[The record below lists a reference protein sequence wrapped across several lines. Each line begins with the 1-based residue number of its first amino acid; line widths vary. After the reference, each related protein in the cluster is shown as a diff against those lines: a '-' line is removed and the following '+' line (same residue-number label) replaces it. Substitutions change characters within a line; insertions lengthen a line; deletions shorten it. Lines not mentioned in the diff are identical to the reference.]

1 MHALTS
7 TRGARRTMH
16 WFWAMAA
23 LLAVWASAW
32 PVQAQQA
39 PGQWG
44 LRLLATH
51 VLSPEAV
58 ALVVGADGKVAQR
71 VLKTGD
77 AIGDRWVVNDG
88 LKAGDRVI
96 VEGVQK
102 VQVGMPV
109 KAVEAGVPAA
119 DGSAPAPTSTPA
131 TKPVAAKA
139 G

>member
-51 VLSPEAV
+51 VLPPEAV
-58 ALVVGADGKVAQR
+58 ARFAQFQ
-71 VLKTGD
+71 
-77 AIGDRWVVNDG
+77 
-88 LKAGDRVI
+88 
-96 VEGVQK
+96 QK
-102 VQVGMPV
+102 SAQTL
-109 KAVEAGVPAA
+109 PAA
-119 DGSAPAPTSTPA
+119 AQPGEPLAGSETWQGQIGRAH
-131 TKPVAAKA
+131 V
-139 G
+139 